1 MKKTLLSKR
10 KEEHP
15 LSLCLSSSEVDGRGA
30 RRGPTMD
37 AATRRW
43 NCRTILRRALDG
55 DHQPGA
61 FAGDFFPAANNFL
74 FPGSVRGVF
83 TSKRWRTKTPLSKEE
98 RGKNSKKK
106 MFNAGNTDEENPYE
120 IVVDEEDKGDLGD
133 GNSRVIIRVQCTE
146 CLKKGTATS
155 AKNEEAGQFFESQLS
170 GELLCGGCYLK
181 ELKKLQDN
189 YIKKVGSNWQV

>member
-30 RRGPTMD
+30 RRGPTMV

>member
-30 RRGPTMD
+30 RRGPTMV

-146 CLKKGTATS
+146 CLKK
-155 AKNEEAGQFFESQLS
+155 EQQH
-170 GELLCGGCYLK
+170 
-181 ELKKLQDN
+181 LQRTRRLGN
-189 YIKKVGSNWQV
+189 FLRVN

>member
-1 MKKTLLSKR
+1 M
-10 KEEHP
+10 
-15 LSLCLSSSEVDGRGA
+15 V
-30 RRGPTMD
+30 

-43 NCRTILRRALDG
+43 NCRAILRRALDG
-55 DHQPGA
+55 DDDQPGT
-61 FAGDFFPAANNFL
+61 FAGDFFPSTDFF
-74 FPGSVRGVF
+74 FPGRLEGRGC
-83 TSKRWRTKTPLSKEE
+83 TQKGCRTKTPLFEE
-98 RGKNSKKK
+98 DRGKNAKKK
-106 MFNAGNTDEENPYE
+106 MTDAGNTDEENPYE

-146 CLKKGTATS
+146 CLKKGTAPTS
-155 AKNEEAGQFFESQLS
+155 GNNEEAGQFFESQLS

>member
-1 MKKTLLSKR
+1 M
-10 KEEHP
+10 
-15 LSLCLSSSEVDGRGA
+15 V
-30 RRGPTMD
+30 

-43 NCRTILRRALDG
+43 NCRTILRRTLDG
-55 DHQPGA
+55 DHQPGS

-83 TSKRWRTKTPLSKEE
+83 TSKRCRTKTPLSKEE

-146 CLKKGTATS
+146 CLKKGTAPTS
-155 AKNEEAGQFFESQLS
+155 GNNEEAGQFFESQLS